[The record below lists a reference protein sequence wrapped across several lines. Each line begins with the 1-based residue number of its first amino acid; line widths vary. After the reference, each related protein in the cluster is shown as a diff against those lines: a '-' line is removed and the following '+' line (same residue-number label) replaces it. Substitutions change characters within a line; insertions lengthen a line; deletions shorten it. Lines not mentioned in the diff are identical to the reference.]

1 MTNEQMEAKIQKL
14 TLPLETQ
21 IMMSCDTQ
29 EDAVLLA
36 VAMLRKVI
44 CIFDIHYQQ
53 EGRKALIEIYN
64 KQDILVC
71 GKLSS
76 MSLDGLN
83 TLEASSS
90 F

>member
-1 MTNEQMEAKIQKL
+1 MTNDQMEAKIRKL

-44 CIFDIHYQQ
+44 TIFDHHYQQ
-53 EGRKALIEIYN
+53 HGRKALIETF
-64 KQDILVC
+64 
-71 GKLSS
+71 
-76 MSLDGLN
+76 N
-83 TLEASSS
+83 T
-90 F
+90 

>member
-1 MTNEQMEAKIQKL
+1 MEGGPYNDKEVLALMTNEQMEAKIRKF

-44 CIFDIHYQQ
+44 TIFDLHYQQ
-53 EGRKALIEIYN
+53 QGRKALIETF
-64 KQDILVC
+64 
-71 GKLSS
+71 
-76 MSLDGLN
+76 N
-83 TLEASSS
+83 T
-90 F
+90 